1 MQVHT
6 VSISN
11 TPKDIKKIVI
21 VITIYCKSVYN
32 LQKKDKLQNELT

>member
-32 LQKKDKLQNELT
+32 LQKKGQASKTN